1 MSFKL
6 RFASSVFTVRALVCL
21 LLASIFTFG
30 WSTQLRADDTDDG
43 TSKNSESKEDED
55 EKPEYPPL
63 KKVVKDYKEVESE
76 EGDESFYKLWKN
88 DDTGVILARLPKNYA
103 SKTARQF
110 IATTVS
116 GGETRAGLQAN
127 DFYVYWRKYGKRIA
141 LMSENLRIKG
151 SDEESKS
158 SVSRLFTDRVLLD
171 VPILTMDSGRPV
183 INLNSVLISN
193 SRTFFGYGRSLK
205 SSLLKIKKASA
216 YKKNIEIRLARS
228 RAAMDSS
235 LARRISV
242 LGIF

>member
-1 MSFKL
+1 MSLKL
-6 RFASSVFTVRALVCL
+6 RFVSCVFTFRALVCL
-21 LLASIFTFG
+21 VMGACLTFG
-30 WSTQLRADDTDDG
+30 WAPQLHADDAADIKAKITASKKDD
-43 TSKNSESKEDED
+43 D

-63 KKVVKDYKEVESE
+63 KKVIKDYKEIESE

-103 SKTARQF
+103 SSSARQF

-116 GGETRAGLQAN
+116 GGELRAGLQAD

-171 VPILTMDSGRPV
+171 VPILTMDS
-183 INLNSVLISN
+183 
-193 SRTFFGYGRSLK
+193 
-205 SSLLKIKKASA
+205 
-216 YKKNIEIRLARS
+216 
-228 RAAMDSS
+228 
-235 LARRISV
+235 
-242 LGIF
+242 